1 MNFGYFR
8 QTLFFS
14 AKRDNFTALFQTYN
28 WEKSIFFHARVSV
41 FYVYLHIYT
50 QIRDGGQIGLSQ
62 FYAKRPLR
70 KRTFFNMG
78 LTPRKIGK
86 LGHPLL
92 PHLVLCQHCQQPYNI
107 DPYSIH
113 DIVHCKQSCRN
124 HMYPLDSEFKE
135 KKKISNEQK
144 LSDESGYMIN
154 SLTISHV
161 LFEKASKA

>member
-124 HMYPLDSEFKE
+124 HMYPLVSEFKE
-135 KKKISNEQK
+135 KKKYQMNKSYMMTTVLPFPMFCLRK
-144 LSDESGYMIN
+144 LPRRSD
-154 SLTISHV
+154 L
-161 LFEKASKA
+161 